1 MLLPKGVKLDLKF
14 DKWNEVKK
22 ELEEQRGT
30 NVANGKVYWLSIG
43 QNLGAETYGKG
54 VKFKRPV
61 LVLNKIWIKNY
72 INAFI
77 GVPLSSKTSQKSGC
91 LYHKFTDKQGVK
103 QVALLAQIR
112 LFDTKRVISNAN
124 ITILK
129 ANFDKIKNKV
139 KDKIIR

>member
-1 MLLPKGVKLDLKF
+1 MDKF

-22 ELEEQRGT
+22 ELEQRTGT
-30 NVANGKVYWLSIG
+30 GVANGEVYWLSVG
-43 QNLGAETYGKG
+43 QNLGSETYGKG
-54 VKFKRPV
+54 ADFKRPV
-61 LVLNKIWIKNY
+61 LVLNKVYIKNY

-77 GVPLSSKTSQKSGC
+77 GVPLSSKASQKSGC
-91 LYHKFTDKQGVK
+91 LYHKFTDKQGIK

-124 ITILK
+124 ISVLK
-129 ANFDKIKNKV
+129 ADFEKIKIKV

>member
-1 MLLPKGVKLDLKF
+1 VDKF

-22 ELEEQRGT
+22 ELEQKTGT
-30 NVANGKVYWLSIG
+30 GVANGEVYWLSVG
-43 QNLGAETYGKG
+43 QNLGSETYGKG
-54 VKFKRPV
+54 ADFKRPV
-61 LVLNKIWIKNY
+61 LVLNKVYIKNY

-77 GVPLSSKTSQKSGC
+77 GVPLSSKASQKSGC
-91 LYHKFTDKQGVK
+91 LYHKFTDKQGIK

-124 ITILK
+124 ISVLK
-129 ANFDKIKNKV
+129 ADFEKIKIKV

>member
-1 MLLPKGVKLDLKF
+1 MDKF

-22 ELEEQRGT
+22 ELEQKTGT
-30 NVANGKVYWLSIG
+30 GIANGEVYWLSVG
-43 QNLGAETYGKG
+43 QNLGSETYGKG
-54 VKFKRPV
+54 ADFKRPV
-61 LVLNKIWIKNY
+61 LVLNKVYIKNY
-72 INAFI
+72 INTFI
-77 GVPLSSKTSQKSGC
+77 GVPLSSKASQKSGC

-124 ITILK
+124 ISVLK
-129 ANFDKIKNKV
+129 ADFEKIKIKV

>member
-1 MLLPKGVKLDLKF
+1 MDKF

-22 ELEEQRGT
+22 RLEQKTGT
-30 NVANGKVYWLSIG
+30 GVANGEVYWLIVG
-43 QNLGAETYGKG
+43 QNLGSETYGKG
-54 VKFKRPV
+54 ADFKRPV
-61 LVLNKIWIKNY
+61 LVLNKVYIKNY

-77 GVPLSSKTSQKSGC
+77 GVPLSSKASQKSGC
-91 LYHKFTDKQGVK
+91 LYHKFTDKQGIK

-124 ITILK
+124 ISVLK
-129 ANFDKIKNKV
+129 ADFEKIKIKV

>member
-1 MLLPKGVKLDLKF
+1 MDKF

-22 ELEEQRGT
+22 ELEQKTGT
-30 NVANGKVYWLSIG
+30 GVANGEVYWLSVG
-43 QNLGAETYGKG
+43 QNLGSETYGKG
-54 VKFKRPV
+54 ADFKRPV
-61 LVLNKIWIKNY
+61 LVLNKVYIKNY

-77 GVPLSSKTSQKSGC
+77 GVPFSSKASQKSGC
-91 LYHKFTDKQGVK
+91 LYHKFTDKQGIK

-124 ITILK
+124 ISVLK
-129 ANFDKIKNKV
+129 ADFEKIKIKV

>member
-1 MLLPKGVKLDLKF
+1 MDKF

-22 ELEEQRGT
+22 ELEQKTGT
-30 NVANGKVYWLSIG
+30 GVANGEVYWLSVG
-43 QNLGAETYGKG
+43 QNLGSETYGKG
-54 VKFKRPV
+54 ADFKRPV
-61 LVLNKIWIKNY
+61 LVLNKVEIKNY

-77 GVPLSSKTSQKSGC
+77 GVPLSSKASQKSGC
-91 LYHKFTDKQGVK
+91 LYHKFTDKQGIK

-124 ITILK
+124 ISVLK
-129 ANFDKIKNKV
+129 ADFEKIKIKV

>member
-1 MLLPKGVKLDLKF
+1 MDKF

-22 ELEEQRGT
+22 RLEQKTGT
-30 NVANGKVYWLSIG
+30 GVANGEVYWLSVG
-43 QNLGAETYGKG
+43 QNLGSETYGKG
-54 VKFKRPV
+54 ADFKRPV
-61 LVLNKIWIKNY
+61 LVLNKVYIKNY

-77 GVPLSSKTSQKSGC
+77 GVPLSSKASQKSGC
-91 LYHKFTDKQGVK
+91 LYHKFTDKQGIK

-124 ITILK
+124 ISVLK
-129 ANFDKIKNKV
+129 ADFEKIKIKV

>member
-1 MLLPKGVKLDLKF
+1 MDKF

-22 ELEEQRGT
+22 ELEQKTGT
-30 NVANGKVYWLSIG
+30 SVANGEVYWLSVG
-43 QNLGAETYGKG
+43 QNLGSETYGKG
-54 VKFKRPV
+54 ADFKRPV
-61 LVLNKIWIKNY
+61 LVLNKVYIKNY

-77 GVPLSSKTSQKSGC
+77 GVPLSSKASQKSGC
-91 LYHKFTDKQGVK
+91 LYHKFTDKQGIK

-124 ITILK
+124 ISVLK
-129 ANFDKIKNKV
+129 ADFEKIKIKV

>member
-1 MLLPKGVKLDLKF
+1 VDKF

-22 ELEEQRGT
+22 ELEQRTGT
-30 NVANGKVYWLSIG
+30 GVANGEVYWLSVG
-43 QNLGAETYGKG
+43 QNLGSETYGKG
-54 VKFKRPV
+54 ADFKRPV
-61 LVLNKIWIKNY
+61 LVLNKVYIKNY

-77 GVPLSSKTSQKSGC
+77 GVPLSSKASQKSGC
-91 LYHKFTDKQGVK
+91 LYHKFTDKQGIK

-124 ITILK
+124 ISVLK
-129 ANFDKIKNKV
+129 ADFEKIKIKV

>member
-1 MLLPKGVKLDLKF
+1 MDKF

-22 ELEEQRGT
+22 QLEKQTGT
-30 NVANGKVYWLSIG
+30 NVASGEVYWLSVG
-43 QNLGAETYGKG
+43 QNLGSETYGKG
-54 VKFKRPV
+54 AKFKRPV
-61 LVLNKIWIKNY
+61 LVLNKICIRNY

-77 GVPLSSKTSQKSGC
+77 GVPLSSKASQKSGC

-112 LFDTKRVISNAN
+112 LFDTKRVISNAD
-124 ITILK
+124 ISVLK
-129 ANFDKIKNKV
+129 ADFEKIKNKV

>member
-1 MLLPKGVKLDLKF
+1 MNKF

-22 ELEEQRGT
+22 ELEQKTGT
-30 NVANGKVYWLSIG
+30 GVANGEVYWLSVG
-43 QNLGAETYGKG
+43 QNLGSETYGKG
-54 VKFKRPV
+54 ADFKRPV
-61 LVLNKIWIKNY
+61 LVLNKVYIKNY

-77 GVPLSSKTSQKSGC
+77 GVPLSSKASQKSGC
-91 LYHKFTDKQGVK
+91 LYHKFTDKQGIK

-124 ITILK
+124 ISVLK
-129 ANFDKIKNKV
+129 ADFEKIKIKV

>member
-1 MLLPKGVKLDLKF
+1 MDKF

-22 ELEEQRGT
+22 ELEQKTGT
-30 NVANGKVYWLSIG
+30 GVANGEVYWLSVG
-43 QNLGAETYGKG
+43 QNLGSETYGKG
-54 VKFKRPV
+54 ADFKRPV
-61 LVLNKIWIKNY
+61 LVLNKVYIKNY

-77 GVPLSSKTSQKSGC
+77 GVPLSSKASQKSGC
-91 LYHKFTDKQGVK
+91 LYHKFTDKQGIK

-124 ITILK
+124 ILVLK
-129 ANFDKIKNKV
+129 ADFEKIKIKV

>member
-1 MLLPKGVKLDLKF
+1 MDKF

-22 ELEEQRGT
+22 ELEQKTGT
-30 NVANGKVYWLSIG
+30 GVANGEVYWLSVG
-43 QNLGAETYGKG
+43 QNLGSETYGKEAD
-54 VKFKRPV
+54 FKRPV
-61 LVLNKIWIKNY
+61 LVLNKVYIKNY

-77 GVPLSSKTSQKSGC
+77 GVPLSSKASQKSGC
-91 LYHKFTDKQGVK
+91 LYHKFTDKQGIK

-124 ITILK
+124 ISVLK
-129 ANFDKIKNKV
+129 ADFEKIKIKV

>member
-1 MLLPKGVKLDLKF
+1 MDKF

-22 ELEEQRGT
+22 ELEQKTGT
-30 NVANGKVYWLSIG
+30 GVANGEVYWLSVG
-43 QNLGAETYGKG
+43 QNLGSETYGKG
-54 VKFKRPV
+54 ADFKRPV
-61 LVLNKIWIKNY
+61 LVLNKVYIKNY

-77 GVPLSSKTSQKSGC
+77 GVPLSSKASQKSGC
-91 LYHKFTDKQGVK
+91 LYHKFTDKQGIK

-124 ITILK
+124 ISVLK
-129 ANFDKIKNKV
+129 ADFEKIKIKV